1 MAGSKKGF
9 SVVIMILIF
18 SLLLTACITVSS
30 NRFATAIGLTT
41 ESTTKK
47 PVSQVNGTTKAVTEP
62 TATLAEK
69 VASTH
74 PSKKETTEKKTE
86 SKTTEYSEPSSDV
99 EICSVSPE
107 EKSEKTVSSSK
118 VKKTS
123 KATKTTKKAS
133 YSKPSAP
140 AEFDCFD
147 DCAFIGNSRLLAVGN
162 YNLARNVYAVVG
174 LNVETVYTKK
184 CEGSKVTVINE
195 LDGKDYKRVIL
206 MFGDNECGWASLDD
220 FEKQYKKVIGTIREK
235 LPDAKIYL
243 VSVLPISAER
253 SKQNQYGYNIN
264 SIAAANEKIKKVA
277 GDTGCAYIDAGR
289 SITNSNG
296 YLPDEASSDGCHL
309 NKEYTRIWLS
319 VVAEK
324 IKEDK
329 GFSFGK
335 NNEERTSFEFR
346 GIFRK

>member
-1 MAGSKKGF
+1 MTGSKKGF

-30 NRFATAIGLTT
+30 NKFATAIGLSTKSTT
-41 ESTTKK
+41 ENTA
-47 PVSQVNGTTKAVTEP
+47 SQINGTTKAVTEP
-62 TATLAEK
+62 AATVAEESTTAH
-69 VASTH
+69 S
-74 PSKKETTEKKTE
+74 SKRETTEKKTE
-86 SKTTEYSEPSSDV
+86 SKTTEYSESSSDV

-107 EKSEKTVSSSK
+107 EKAEKTASSSK
-118 VKKTS
+118 VKKTAKS
-123 KATKTTKKAS
+123 TKTTKKAS

-147 DCAFIGNSRLLAVGN
+147 DCVFIGNSRLLAVGN

-184 CEGSKVTVINE
+184 CEGSKVPVINE

-220 FEKQYKKVIGTIREK
+220 FEAQYKKVIGTIKEK
-235 LPDAKIYL
+235 LPDAKVYL
-243 VSVLPISAER
+243 VSVLPISYER
-253 SKQNQYGYNIN
+253 SQQNQYGYNIN

-277 GDTGCAYIDAGR
+277 ADMGCAYVDAGS
-289 SITNSNG
+289 SIKNSNG
-296 YLPDEASSDGCHL
+296 YLPDDASSDGCHL
-309 NKEYTRIWLS
+309 SKEYTRIWLS

-335 NNEERTSFEFR
+335 KGEERTSFEFR